1 MRKTIKVLCAV
12 MAFAIA
18 FSSLSAFAAPNYGR
32 GDYGYGYG
40 NDKNYGNNSL
50 TVLFYIQINGEQL
63 DTNGNISGRDSKF
76 FTDVI
81 DTGKLKNR
89 LAPNYSIAVGGSVTE
104 ADILANVTAV
114 PKDKKVFEKVAAQY
128 KEKDAYLK
136 SSNGKVIPWSRLTDA
151 YYKVSWYV
159 LKNED
164 NGWHVDGVI
173 IEKDTDKEISVVVPE
188 EKAERAS
195 CVEYDVKKG
204 TFTPGVMSVKGNRPH
219 SVWEGDNDKLVMDG
233 FHDVWYTVLDED
245 TFKENGLVIPQKL
258 MDAATAVAKLA
269 GARLSELDT
278 QLQKQFGRID
288 SQAYKQEYISR
299 NGRKTLY
306 VTPYITERLASKYDV
321 SNDDYIWLA
330 EGDSQGNIVKVYVM
344 DRNSANIDNIFDGE

>member
-1 MRKTIKVLCAV
+1 MRKFIRILCTALTV
-12 MAFAIA
+12 VIA
-18 FSSLSAFAAPNYGR
+18 FSSVSALAAH
-32 GDYGYGYG
+32 GYVGEDDVKV
-40 NDKNYGNNSL
+40 NSKGNNST
-50 TVLFYIQINGEQL
+50 TVSFYIQINGEQL
-63 DTNGNISGRDSKF
+63 DTNGNISGRDTEF
-76 FTDVI
+76 YTGVI
-81 DTGKLKNR
+81 DKSGLKNS
-89 LAPNYSIAVGGSVTE
+89 LSANYSIAIGNGITE
-104 ADILANVTAV
+104 ADVLSNVSSV
-114 PKDKKVFEKVAAQY
+114 PKDKKVFDKVTKQY

-136 SSNGKVIPWSRLTDA
+136 SSNGKVIPWSRLTDV
-151 YYKVSWYV
+151 YYKVQWYV
-159 LKNED
+159 LKNEAD
-164 NGWHVDGVI
+164 GWHVDGVI
-173 IEKDTDKEISVVVPE
+173 IERETDKEISVVVPE
-188 EKAERAS
+188 DKAERAT

-204 TFTPGVMSVKGNRPH
+204 LFTPGTMGVKANRPH

-233 FHDVWYTVLDED
+233 FHDVWYTVLDES
-245 TFKENGLVIPQKL
+245 TFKENTYVVPQKL

-299 NGRKTLY
+299 NGKKTLY

-344 DRNSANIDNIFDGE
+344 DRNSANIDNMFDGE